1 MLSELELT
9 TSLYGEDGGMSS
21 QALFNWT
28 LRNGAMKSKYSRTS
42 TYFRNRDKPDFNK
55 SKVYFADNLT
65 TVHEVDNYSIYK
77 KANFR
82 FKLPEID
89 VHKYRPFVC
98 RDPNAKPSAR
108 KKYTDMFVSDTVKLP
123 LIKLKTTKNDAKKAT
138 PKNRE
143 LTEPSEPQ
151 FPKASR
157 KASDKFQV
165 GKTLHFRY
173 SDFMLRKM
181 DGSASSK
188 DKIFFVK

>member
-1 MLSELELT
+1 
-9 TSLYGEDGGMSS
+9 MSS

-28 LRNGAMKSKYSRTS
+28 LRNGATKAKYHRTS
-42 TYFRNRDKPDFNK
+42 TYFRNRDKPNSNK
-55 SKVYFADNLT
+55 SKVFFAENLS

-89 VHKYRPFVC
+89 VHKYRPLVC

-108 KKYTDMFVSDTVKLP
+108 KKYSDMFVRDAVKLP
-123 LIKLKTTKNDAKKAT
+123 LIKFKSTENDVKKAT
-138 PKNRE
+138 LKNKE
-143 LTEPSEPQ
+143 TTGLSEPQ
-151 FPKASR
+151 FPKAST
-157 KASDKFQV
+157 KASDKFQA
-165 GKTLHFRY
+165 GKTLHFKY

-181 DGSASSK
+181 EGSASSK